1 MTHVRFLFPAR
12 SSEHGGNATTARRIA
27 AALETRGHSC
37 SVQQIHGDADA
48 ASLLEGGP
56 EILVALHAIDCGPA
70 AARAAKQAGIPWVCV
85 FPGTDLNG
93 KPPRAAVAAVK
104 QAKVAIALAP
114 HARKRAAEIFERLDI
129 EVLPQAAR
137 ALPEPRGGARLPK
150 GLPELPQDA
159 FLIVQPTGIR
169 SVKAPCVGIEALA
182 ALAKEEPRLRLWIA
196 GPELEEAEAMRLRET
211 VAAHPWSAWIGALGQ
226 DKLAGV
232 LRRANLVLSTS
243 RSEGAAPNSLL
254 EAALYSKPILAS
266 DIPAHRF
273 FPGQDFLF
281 RDARELR
288 RAVRGQLEEP
298 AKAALAGRQ
307 LRETT
312 RTRFDQLREAVAWD
326 RLIARVLA

>member
-1 MTHVRFLFPAR
+1 MTQIRFFFPAR

-27 AALETRGHSC
+27 AALESRGHHC
-37 SVQQIHGDADA
+37 SLQQVPSDAE
-48 ASLLEGGP
+48 ASSMLEGAP
-56 EILVALHAIDCGPA
+56 EVLVALHAIDCGPA
-70 AARAAKQAGIPWVCV
+70 VARAAKQAGIPWICV

-93 KPPRAAVAAVK
+93 KPSRAAVAAVA
-104 QAKVAIALAP
+104 QAKTAIALAP
-114 HARKRAAEIFERLDI
+114 HARKRAAEIYERLDI

-137 ALPEPRGGARLPK
+137 PLPEPRGGARLPD
-150 GLPELPQDA
+150 GLPELPPDA
-159 FLIVQPTGIR
+159 YLIVQPTGIR

-182 ALAKEEPRLRLWIA
+182 ALAKEEPRLRLWVA
-196 GPELEEAEAMRLRET
+196 GPELEEAEAVRLRET
-211 VAAHPWSAWIGALGQ
+211 VAAHPWSAWIGALPQ

-254 EAALYSKPILAS
+254 EAALFSKPILAS

-288 RAVRGQLEEP
+288 RAVRSQLEEP
-298 AKAALAGRQ
+298 AQAALAGRQ